1 MTTDEIKTNEIIAEA
16 IDKLIEKYQKK
27 ADKERAK
34 LKSVYITYKGER
46 YYTESELQ
54 DAYACDVFTMATYDR
69 LLDKLNNAK
78 GNIDNNE
85 YTESEKLVINLKSH
99 KSNLL
104 YEIAQ
109 DRQLKEKQASTD
121 KRIKELVDEGY
132 SIKEAQTILGNEEL
146 MRYE

>member
-16 IDKLIEKYQKK
+16 IDKLIDKYQKK

-34 LKSVYITYKGER
+34 VERAYITYKGEK
-46 YYTESELQ
+46 YYSEKDLE
-54 DAYACDVFTMATYDR
+54 DAYVCDIFTSSTYDR
-69 LLDKLNNAK
+69 LLERLNNAR
-78 GNIDNNE
+78 GQIDSNA
-85 YTESEKLVINLKSH
+85 YTDSEKIVINLEHH

-109 DRQLKEKQASTD
+109 DKQLKEKQASTN
-121 KRIKELVDEGY
+121 KRLKELVDEGY
-132 SIKEAQTILGNEEL
+132 SYREAQTIVGNEEL